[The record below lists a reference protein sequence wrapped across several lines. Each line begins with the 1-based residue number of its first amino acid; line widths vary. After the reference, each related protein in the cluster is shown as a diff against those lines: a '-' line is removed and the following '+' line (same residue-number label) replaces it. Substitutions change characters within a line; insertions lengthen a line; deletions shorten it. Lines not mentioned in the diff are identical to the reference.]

1 MDYNIGRP
9 GDITWGRP
17 VVRTW
22 YNNNNIIQSICY
34 YKVWYKRFSGYY
46 INININI
53 NINIKTNNTG
63 SVNLNGKGKV
73 NGVNVW
79 QW

>member
-22 YNNNNIIQSICY
+22 YNNNNIIQSIYY
-34 YKVWYKRFSGYY
+34 YKVWYKSVSGYQ
-46 INININI
+46 INI
-53 NINIKTNNTG
+53 NINIKINNTG
-63 SVNLNGKGKV
+63 NGNCNGKGKV
-73 NGVNVW
+73 NCVNVW